1 MKKID
6 TSDWKDFRI
15 GSLFERIVKPPVVH
29 SREVTPSDDG
39 IPYVVRSKF
48 NNGVK
53 CLVVKEPHM
62 KPSPGGTIS
71 FGAENATFFYQPTE
85 FVSGRDIYYI
95 DTTHLTERIC
105 LFLVSCL
112 RRVAE
117 KYTYNYGLF
126 PDLLKEETIKLPV
139 CTDGSPDWIGMEKF
153 VEKIDAVA
161 LKRMHSLQ
169 QPAIPRKIDC
179 EHWKPFP
186 IGNLFEIVKG
196 TRLTKANMLPGDT
209 NFIGASYE
217 NNGVTMHISNKGHIH
232 PAGTIT
238 VSYNGAHTGV
248 AFYQDEEFW
257 ASDDINVL
265 YPKFPINKDIAMFLL
280 PIIKKTGAKY
290 GFIDKWEK
298 EVMAQDELMLPSKD
312 GKPDWEYMEKY
323 IKFIRYKTAKIVA
336 YAESLNITKEEN
348 E

>member
-1 MKKID
+1 MKRID

-29 SREVTPSDDG
+29 SREVTPADDG

-53 CLVVKEPHM
+53 CLVIQEPHM

-71 FGAENATFFYQPTE
+71 FGAENATFFYQPTA

-95 DTTHLTERIC
+95 DTTHLSERTC

-112 RRVAE
+112 RRIAE
-117 KYTYNYGLF
+117 KYSYNYGLF
-126 PDLLKEETIKLPV
+126 PDLLKEESIKLPV
-139 CTDGSPDWIGMEKF
+139 CADGSPDWYGMEKF

-161 LKRMHSLQ
+161 LKRMYSLQ
-169 QPAIPRKIDC
+169 QPALSKKADC
-179 EHWKPFP
+179 GCWEPFP
-186 IGNLFEIVKG
+186 IGQLFDIVKG
-196 TRLTKANMLPGDT
+196 TRLTKANMLSGDT

-265 YPKFPINKDIAMFLL
+265 YPKFSINKYIALFLL
-280 PIIKKTGAKY
+280 PIIRKVGAKY

-298 EVMAQDELMLPSKD
+298 EVMAQDELILPSKN
-312 GKPDWEYMEKY
+312 GKPDWIFMENY
-323 IKFIRYKTAKIVA
+323 IKNLNSQIKDKIE
-336 YAESLNITKEEN
+336 YLSKLI
-348 E
+348 

>member
-6 TSDWKDFRI
+6 TTDWKDIRI
-15 GSLFERIVKPPVVH
+15 GSLFERIIKPPVVH

-48 NNGVK
+48 NNGIK
-53 CLVVKEPHM
+53 CLVDREPHM
-62 KPSPGGTIS
+62 RPSPGGTIS

-85 FVSGRDIYYI
+85 YVSGRDIYYI
-95 DTTHLTERIC
+95 DTTHLSERTC

-117 KYTYNYGLF
+117 KYSYNFGLF
-126 PDLLKEETIKLPV
+126 PDLLKEESIKLPV
-139 CTDGSPDWIGMEKF
+139 CPDGSPDWHRMERF
-153 VEKIDAVA
+153 IEVVDAVA
-161 LKRMHSLQ
+161 LKRLHSLRQ
-169 QPAIPRKIDC
+169 SVVAKRIDTT
-179 EHWKPFP
+179 HWKKFP
-186 IGNLFEIVKG
+186 IGTLFDIVKG
-196 TRLTKANMLPGDT
+196 TRLTKANMLPGET

-232 PAGTIT
+232 PPGTIT

-248 AFYQDEEFW
+248 AFYQDEEYW

-265 YPKFPINKDIAMFLL
+265 YAKFPINREVALFLL
-280 PIIKKTGAKY
+280 PIIRKTGAKY

-298 EVMAQDELMLPSKD
+298 EVMEKDELLLPAKD
-312 GKPDWEYMEKY
+312 NRPDWMFMTDYMKSLH
-323 IKFIRYKTAKIVA
+323 KFVKGKVNLLQ
-336 YAESLNITKEEN
+336 E
-348 E
+348 

>member
-1 MKKID
+1 MRRID
-6 TSDWKDFRI
+6 TSSWKDFRI
-15 GSLFERIVKPPVVH
+15 GSLFEQIVKPPVVH
-29 SREVTPSDDG
+29 SREVTPSEDG

-53 CLVVKEPHM
+53 CLVVRDSHM
-62 KPSPGGTIS
+62 RPSPGGTIS

-95 DTTHLTERIC
+95 DTTHLSERTC

-112 RRVAE
+112 RQVAK
-117 KYTYNYGLF
+117 KYSYNFGLF
-126 PDLLKEETIKLPV
+126 PDLLKEEYIKLPI
-139 CTDGSPDWIGMEKF
+139 CPDGSPDWKGMERF
-153 VEKIDAVA
+153 VDNIDAVA
-161 LKRMHSLQ
+161 LKRMHSLRN
-169 QPAIPRKIDC
+169 PAVPQKINSDY
-179 EHWKPFP
+179 WKPFP
-186 IGNLFEIVKG
+186 IGKLFEIIKG
-196 TRLTKANMLPGDT
+196 TRLTKANMQPGEV

-248 AFYQDEEFW
+248 AFYQEADFW

-265 YPKFPINKDIAMFLL
+265 YPKFPINKQVALFLL
-280 PIIKKTGAKY
+280 PIIKKAGSKY

-298 EVMAQDELMLPSKD
+298 EVMAKDILMLPSKD
-312 GKPDWEYMEKY
+312 GEPDWDYMEKY
-323 IKFIRYKTAKIVA
+323 MREVEKKTIKK
-336 YAESLNITKEEN
+336 LNYFKHCE
-348 E
+348 

>member
-1 MKKID
+1 MNRID
-6 TSDWKDFRI
+6 TSCWKEFRI

-53 CLVVKEPHM
+53 CLVARDPHLN
-62 KPSPGGTIS
+62 PSPGGTIT

-95 DTTHLTERIC
+95 DTTHLSERTC

-112 RRVAE
+112 RRIAE
-117 KYTYNYGLF
+117 KYSYNYGLF
-126 PDLLKEETIKLPV
+126 PDLLREESIKLPA
-139 CTDGSPDWIGMEKF
+139 CPDGSPNWKGMERF
-153 VEKIDAVA
+153 IEDIDAVA
-161 LKRMHSLQ
+161 LKRMHSLRK
-169 QPAIPRKIDC
+169 PAIPKKIDC
-179 EHWKPFP
+179 NHWMTYP
-186 IGNLFEIVKG
+186 IGNLFDIVKG

-248 AFYQDEEFW
+248 AFYQDEEYW

-265 YPKFPINKDIAMFLL
+265 YPKFPINRDIALFLL
-280 PIIKKTGAKY
+280 PIIKKTGKKY

-298 EVMAQDELMLPSKD
+298 DVMAQDLLMLPSKN
-312 GKPDWEYMEKY
+312 GKPDWAYMEEYMRY
-323 IKFIRYKTAKIVA
+323 IRNKTEKIVA
-336 YAESLNITKEEN
+336 YAEHLSTNKEI
-348 E
+348 